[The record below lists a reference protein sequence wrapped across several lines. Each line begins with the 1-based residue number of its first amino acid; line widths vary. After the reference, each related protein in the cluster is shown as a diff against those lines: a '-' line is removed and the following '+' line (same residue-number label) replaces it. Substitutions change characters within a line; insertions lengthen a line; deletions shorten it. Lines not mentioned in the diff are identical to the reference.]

1 LAGHDESLTHDKT
14 LAPVRLQEI
23 TRDAA
28 RDRARDGLI
37 FHARSSPSF
46 ARSRTARRIAR
57 VAPTTPHCTRVV
69 VVVVVMPFAIASS
82 ARARVSVRAP
92 VSARRAR
99 RVVTR
104 ASTAEEN
111 AADAQRWIDNWKAGG
126 ARSGANASADGAS
139 GPFDATRAPRD
150 GELSIKRGLFSTFIR
165 EGEVEVSAEKYKA
178 FQAEIAA
185 KKAAAKKRQEEARA
199 NKKGPF
205 GLW

>member
-1 LAGHDESLTHDKT
+1 M
-14 LAPVRLQEI
+14 
-23 TRDAA
+23 
-28 RDRARDGLI
+28 
-37 FHARSSPSF
+37 
-46 ARSRTARRIAR
+46 RIAR
-57 VAPTTPHCTRVV
+57 MLERIGDDAHGGGRSDTRRSDRDRHSMSLVSRPAALVPTR
-69 VVVVVMPFAIASS
+69 ARSD
-82 ARARVSVRAP
+82 ARALRRAP
-92 VSARRAR
+92 
-99 RVVTR
+99 VTR
-104 ASTAEEN
+104 ASSAEQN